1 MIRYL
6 SKIICFFGFLTLLLQ
21 IEYSSLQAQEY
32 EVPKNEFRATWIA
45 TVINLDWPQSSG
57 LPPRYKKEDLLNK
70 FDRLKEAGINV
81 IYFQI
86 RTEGDALYDSP
97 TEPWSKYLTSEE
109 GRAPD
114 PYWDPLTFAIEEA
127 HKRGMELHAWLNPYR
142 AMRSI
147 PLIFRKKLY

>member
-70 FDRLKEAGINV
+70 FDRLKEAELTCF
-81 IYFQI
+81 FQI
-86 RTEGDALYDSP
+86 RTEMIPSMILPNNGQ
-97 TEPWSKYLTSEE
+97 
-109 GRAPD
+109 
-114 PYWDPLTFAIEEA
+114 
-127 HKRGMELHAWLNPYR
+127 
-142 AMRSI
+142 SI
-147 PLIFRKKLY
+147 